1 MNTIKLNHYCCEEMK
16 PVTGVLLFILFF
28 IGGCKKESFIT
39 SPDAQMSFSSDTL
52 FYDTVFTS
60 TGSITKFVRLY
71 NNNDQKLR
79 LTSVDLGGGVNSQ
92 FKINVDGLPGPA
104 SDLEIAANDSMYVFI
119 TVQVNPDA
127 ANIPFVIQDSL
138 RIRFN
143 NTERFVQL
151 QAWGQNAHFIR
162 NHVVT
167 GNEIWTNDKPYV
179 ILDGLL
185 VNKNAKLTIEKGSRL
200 YFHADAP
207 LLVDGTLEVKGE
219 KYDSLRVRFR
229 SDRLDEPY
237 RYFPGSWPGIYFR
250 SDSHD
255 NIMEFA
261 VISNAFQGVVVD
273 QPSGNANPKLILNE
287 SIIEN
292 CFDAGLIAIR
302 SDISAKNTL
311 IANCGKNMIIAFG
324 GRYDFTHITNV
335 AYSNSFITHK
345 DPVLSITN
353 VFEDGIA
360 VFTADCS
367 ASFKNCIFWG
377 DDGLVKD
384 EVTIRKEGSAP
395 FSLNFTNS
403 LWKVSGVPANITA
416 TAMINNQDPQ
426 FNLVETDKRQYDF
439 RLKQGSP
446 AISKGL
452 ATGTLTDLDGNP
464 RKALSP
470 DAGAFE
476 KQ

>member
-1 MNTIKLNHYCCEEMK
+1 
-16 PVTGVLLFILFF
+16 
-28 IGGCKKESFIT
+28 
-39 SPDAQMSFSSDTL
+39 
-52 FYDTVFTS
+52 
-60 TGSITKFVRLY
+60 
-71 NNNDQKLR
+71 
-79 LTSVDLGGGVNSQ
+79 
-92 FKINVDGLPGPA
+92 
-104 SDLEIAANDSMYVFI
+104 
-119 TVQVNPDA
+119 
-127 ANIPFVIQDSL
+127 
-138 RIRFN
+138 
-143 NTERFVQL
+143 
-151 QAWGQNAHFIR
+151 
-162 NHVVT
+162 
-167 GNEIWTNDKPYV
+167 
-179 ILDGLL
+179 
-185 VNKNAKLTIEKGSRL
+185 
-200 YFHADAP
+200 
-207 LLVDGTLEVKGE
+207 
-219 KYDSLRVRFR
+219 
-229 SDRLDEPY
+229 
-237 RYFPGSWPGIYFR
+237 
-250 SDSHD
+250 
-255 NIMEFA
+255 FA
-261 VISNAFQGVVVD
+261 VISNAFQGIVVD

-353 VFEDGIA
+353 VFEDGSA

-452 ATGTLTDLDGNP
+452 ATGTLIDLDGNP
-464 RKALSP
+464 RKALTP